1 MEATLR
7 PQWIDQRDSLA
18 SVIDAMQAS
27 PRHALDTEFERV
39 RTFWPKLALIQ
50 IALPDRI
57 ALVDPLALPELD
69 NFAGALL
76 NGAPWLM
83 HSASEDVI
91 ALKPLSKQMPQR
103 LFDTQIAAAL
113 CGIGTA
119 LSYQKLV
126 KQELDVD
133 LAKSETRSDWVRRPL
148 SPEQI
153 DYAADDVIH
162 LEALAD
168 RLGERLQQLGRLDW
182 LYQDGARQIA
192 ASWDMPYPD
201 NPHHE
206 FRTAFKLNVDTQVR
220 LRALLQWREQ
230 VARSD
235 DRPRTWIIDNAVAI
249 EFADS
254 PPTSGSSMLSKLQ
267 ACRAFPRRRADE
279 LIDVLNAAKAD
290 DSFKPAPQPFDRDT
304 EKRIQQL
311 RERID
316 AHATELGIDPST
328 LCTRRLLEAR
338 VREGRWPSDC
348 TAWRIEQLEP
358 LAQGLL

>member
-1 MEATLR
+1 LTS
-7 PQWIDQRDSLA
+7 QWIDERVSLA
-18 SVIDAMQAS
+18 SVVEAMQAA

-50 IALPDRI
+50 IALPDRV
-57 ALVDPLALPELD
+57 ALVDPLALGELGD
-69 NFAGALL
+69 FAGALL

-91 ALKPLSKQMPQR
+91 ALKPLSQHMPQR

-113 CGIGTA
+113 CGVGTA

-153 DYAADDVIH
+153 EYAADDVIH

-206 FRTAFKLNVDTQVR
+206 FRTAFKLPVEVQVR
-220 LRALLQWREQ
+220 LRALLKWRED

-249 EFADS
+249 EFADT
-254 PPTSGSSMLSKLQ
+254 PPTSGPALLGKLQ
-267 ACRAFPRRRADE
+267 ACRAFPRRRAGE
-279 LIDVLNAAKAD
+279 LIDLLNEARAD

-304 EKRIQQL
+304 EKRMQQL

-316 AHATELGIDPST
+316 ARAAELAIDPST

-338 VREGRWPSDC
+338 VRDGRWPDDC
-348 TAWRIEQLEP
+348 TAWRVEQLEP
-358 LAQGLL
+358 LARGLL

>member
-1 MEATLR
+1 LR
-7 PQWIDQRDSLA
+7 PHWIDERDSLA
-18 SVIDAMQAS
+18 SVIDAMQSA

-50 IALPDRI
+50 IALPGRI
-57 ALVDPLALPELD
+57 ALVDPLALTELD
-69 NFAGALL
+69 DFAAALL

-91 ALKPLSKQMPQR
+91 ALKPLSRQMPQR

-153 DYAADDVIH
+153 EYAADDVIH

-168 RLGERLQQLGRLDW
+168 RLGERLQQLERLDW

-192 ASWDMPYPD
+192 ASWDMPYSD

-206 FRTAFKLNVDTQVR
+206 FRTAFKLPVEVQVR
-220 LRALLQWREQ
+220 LRALLKWREE

-235 DRPRTWIIDNAVAI
+235 DRPRTWIIDNTIAV
-249 EFADS
+249 EFADT
-254 PPTSGSSMLSKLQ
+254 PPTSGSAMLSKLQ
-267 ACRAFPRRRADE
+267 ACRAFPRRRAGE
-279 LIDVLNAAKAD
+279 LIDLLNAARAD
-290 DSFKPAPQPFDRDT
+290 ATFKPAPQPFDRDT
-304 EKRIQQL
+304 EKRMQQL
-311 RERID
+311 RDRID
-316 AHATELGIDPST
+316 AHAAELAIDPST
-328 LCTRRLLEAR
+328 LCTRKLLEAR
-338 VREGRWPSDC
+338 VRDGRWPDDC
-348 TAWRIEQLEP
+348 TAWRVEQLEP
-358 LAQGLL
+358 LTTGLL